1 MKINTIKSNA
11 KLNLALNITGK
22 KKVLHKIESII
33 GFIDLHDI
41 ISINQYN
48 GKKHHISFHGKFSKN
63 IRKKNTVQKLFQ
75 ILDKENLLKNKKFEV
90 KIKKLI
96 PQEAGLGGGSMNAAN
111 VFNYLIKKKI
121 INLTYKKIRSIC
133 NLVGSDVFLGIISS
147 SCVLSSN
154 GTVKKINDTPKYY
167 PFLVRPNF
175 GCSTRK
181 IYSAV
186 KKYTKP
192 LYRKPEKKMFGSKYL
207 TNQQNALETIAFKK
221 YPKLKKIKLLLE
233 NINNPLFV
241 RMTGS
246 GSTIVAYYNSLKS
259 CKLAQVKFKRK
270 YKNYW
275 CVTAKTI

>member
-1 MKINTIKSNA
+1 MKINKIKSNA

-48 GKKHHISFHGKFSKN
+48 GTKNHISFYGKFSKN
-63 IRKKNTVQKLFQ
+63 IGKKNTIQKLFQ
-75 ILDKENLLKNKKFEV
+75 ILDKGNLLKNKKFKI

-96 PQEAGLGGGSMNAAN
+96 PQEAGLGGGSMNAAS
-111 VFNYLIKKKI
+111 VLNYLIKKKI
-121 INLTYKKIRSIC
+121 IKLNHKKIRGIC
-133 NLVGSDVFLGIISS
+133 DLVGSDVILGTIAS

-154 GTVKKINDTPKYY
+154 GTIKRIYDPKKYY
-167 PFLVRPNF
+167 SILIKPNF
-175 GCSTRK
+175 GCSTQK

-186 KKYTKP
+186 RKYTKP
-192 LYRKPEKKMFGSKYL
+192 KYSKPKKNMFETEYL
-207 TNQQNALETIAFKK
+207 IDQQNALEAIALKK
-221 YPKLKKIKLLLE
+221 YPKLKKIKLFLE
-233 NINNPLFV
+233 SINNPLFV

-259 CKLAQVKFKRK
+259 CKSAKAKFKRK